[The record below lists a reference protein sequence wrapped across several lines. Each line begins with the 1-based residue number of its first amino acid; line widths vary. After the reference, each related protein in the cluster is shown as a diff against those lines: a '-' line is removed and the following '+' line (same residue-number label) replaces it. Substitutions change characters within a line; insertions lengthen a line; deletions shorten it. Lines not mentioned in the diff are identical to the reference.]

1 MSETDAKKGTIYPIL
16 FLLLVAVVSFLGY
29 FGSRH
34 VPGDTVHQL
43 MAKVFGTTYFLSVA
57 FGTLYIFTTA
67 YVRGVALPGR
77 ILAAFVVP
85 FLWMSKEVI
94 RLTESHPLAECLY
107 WYFNPLNV
115 WLVSLMV
122 LEMGIATLIARAI
135 LKRRG
140 RQLKVVTP
148 APLAVILGSL
158 VFVISAYA
166 WGKGENIYVIFLN
179 GYRFFFGYGI

>member
-1 MSETDAKKGTIYPIL
+1 MSDIGINKRTIYPIL
-16 FLLLVAVVSFLGY
+16 SLLFVAAVSFWGY

-34 VPGDTVHQL
+34 ISNDTIHQL
-43 MAKVFGTTYFLSVA
+43 IAKLFGTTYFLSVA
-57 FGTLYIFTTA
+57 FGTLYVFTIV
-67 YVRGVALPGR
+67 YVRGVPLSGR

-94 RLTESHPLAECLY
+94 RLTESHPILECLY

-140 RQLKVVTP
+140 QQLKVVTP

-158 VFVISAYA
+158 VFVISVYA

>member
-1 MSETDAKKGTIYPIL
+1 MSEIGTNKRATYPIL
-16 FLLLVAVVSFLGY
+16 FLLVVAAVSFLGY

-34 VPGDTVHQL
+34 VPNNAVHQL

-57 FGTLYIFTTA
+57 FGTLYVFTTA
-67 YVRGVALPGR
+67 YVRGLCLSRR

-85 FLWMSKEVI
+85 FLWMSKEVL

-158 VFVISAYA
+158 IFVISAYA
-166 WGKGENIYVIFLN
+166 WGQGENIYVIFLN

>member
-1 MSETDAKKGTIYPIL
+1 MSETSINKLTIYPIL
-16 FLLLVAVVSFLGY
+16 FLLIVAAVSFLGY

-34 VPGDTVHQL
+34 VPSDTIHQL

-67 YVRGVALPGR
+67 YVRGVSLPGR

-85 FLWMSKEVI
+85 FLWMSKEVY

-140 RQLKVVTP
+140 PPLKVVTP

-166 WGKGENIYVIFLN
+166 WGQGENIYVIFLN